1 MEKQELM
8 DTIVETLK
16 KGNFEVALSRVQ
28 CSFDIV
34 ARKNL
39 IVLIIKALVNLD
51 TFSEEHAWDLKILSK
66 ALKATPIVVG
76 AKTKIGSV
84 ENSTVYSRHG
94 INCISLATLED
105 LFIEGNPPLVYADRG
120 GFFVEVDG
128 SLIKEEREK
137 RGMSISHL
145 AELVGVSKSSIYDFE
160 NVDRRISIDSV
171 LKIEKEL
178 DIGITKPIYIIKEEE
193 DEEKITN
200 ISEDSTER
208 PRSDLEKT
216 ILGELSDKG
225 FEVFPTK
232 RTPFNA
238 LLKDKEILITGIS
251 NAKMYIFEKKA
262 EIVASISDITEKD
275 AMFIVSTKKA
285 KENVKGIPILTQK
298 EIKSLKD
305 VEDILELVHERKT
318 TEKNQN

>member
-1 MEKQELM
+1 MEKQELL
-8 DTIVETLK
+8 DTIGEILK

-28 CSFDIV
+28 CSFDVV

-39 IVLIIKALVNLD
+39 VVLIIKALVNVD
-51 TFSEEHAWDLKILSK
+51 TFTEEHAWDLKILSK

-76 AKTKIGSV
+76 AKTKLGTV

-94 INCISLATLED
+94 INCISLETLED

-137 RGMSISHL
+137 RGMSISYL
-145 AELVGVSKSSIYDFE
+145 AELIGVSKTSIYEFE
-160 NVDRRISIDSV
+160 NVDKRINIDSV

-178 DIGITKPIYIIKEEE
+178 DIGVTKPIYLIKEEDKE
-193 DEEKITN
+193 DIKNITEDN
-200 ISEDSTER
+200 IEGS
-208 PRSDLEKT
+208 RSDLEKT
-216 ILGELSDKG
+216 ILGDLSNKG

-238 LLKDKEILITGIS
+238 LLKEKEILITGIS

-275 AMFIVSTKKA
+275 AMFVVGAKRV
-285 KENVKGIPILTQK
+285 KENVKGIPVLTEK

-305 VEDILELVHERKT
+305 VEDILELIRERKT
-318 TEKNQN
+318 NEENQN

>member
-8 DTIVETLK
+8 DTIVEILK

-34 ARKNL
+34 ARKNF

-94 INCISLATLED
+94 INCISIATLED

-160 NVDRRISIDSV
+160 NLDRRISIDSV

-178 DIGITKPIYIIKEEE
+178 DIGITKPIYIIKEE

-200 ISEDSTER
+200 ISEDSAEK

-275 AMFIVSTKKA
+275 AMFIVSTKKP
-285 KENVKGIPILTQK
+285 KKM
-298 EIKSLKD
+298 LKAYPY
-305 VEDILELVHERKT
+305 
-318 TEKNQN
+318 